1 MDSAENQRDRCAL
14 EGLEHLRKKVCLMWG
29 TPELDVFISR
39 LIMDSR
45 DGTRQGLPMTV
56 GGELL
61 FLAKTNKIIRAIDLA
76 RGQQVPF
83 RDALRLVDEGDQRR
97 LEGDAL
103 DDPLVSHDTIV
114 RARAAAPIVT
124 ERRTGQDRRQR
135 QRRSGGPVSLLGQ
148 LMFKLATSKLTVFL
162 IIFAL
167 ALKLMWPLF
176 FKKPP
181 PY

>member
-1 MDSAENQRDRCAL
+1 MDSADNPRDRCAL
-14 EGLEHLRKKVCLMWG
+14 EGLEHLKKKVCLMWG
-29 TPELDVFISR
+29 TPELDIFISR

-45 DGTRQGLPMTV
+45 DGARQGLPMAV

-61 FLAKTNKIIRAIDLA
+61 FLAKTNKIIRAIDMA
-76 RGQQVPF
+76 RSQQMPL
-83 RDALRLVDEGDQRR
+83 RDALRMVDEGDQQR
-97 LEGDAL
+97 LGGDML
-103 DDPLVSHDTIV
+103 DDPLVSRDTV
-114 RARAAAPIVT
+114 RGNRAAAPIT
-124 ERRTGQDRRQR
+124 ERRSGVDRRQQ
-135 QRRSGGPVSLLGQ
+135 QRRDGGPIALLGQ
-148 LMFKLATSKLTVFL
+148 LIFKLATSKLTVFL